1 MNILQVNTAD
11 RGGGAEGSARALFEA
26 YRARGH
32 RSWLAVG
39 QRLSDD
45 PDVLEIPPGVA
56 PSAAGRLLQRL
67 ARRLR
72 QGTGRRPAWS
82 AGLARR
88 LEILADP
95 ERRHA
100 WRHGLEDMAFP
111 NTAGLLERCPA
122 LPDVVHCHNL
132 HGGYFDLREL
142 AAISRRVP
150 LILNLRDTWLLTGHC
165 GYFIDCQRWR
175 HGCGHCPDLHRYPP
189 VRRDGTA
196 ANWQRKAAIFAQC
209 RVAVTAP
216 SQWLLDQARE
226 SMLQAEEY
234 RLIPNGIDLEAFRPG
249 DRAADRAR
257 LGLPAEVPV
266 VMVAAASRRNV
277 YKDPETQAAGL
288 RALAAAWNGP
298 ARPVVL
304 CVGAAPDPS
313 GFGGLTVHA
322 EPYQS
327 HPGALAACYRAADVF
342 VHTARA
348 EAFGK
353 TVTEAMACG
362 TPVVASAVGGIPE
375 QLSDGREGFLCPPG
389 DAAALAARLLDL
401 LSQPQRRADCAAA
414 ALRRAQDYDVRTQ
427 VSRFLEWYEDLIQAR
442 RVDAAGV
449 PADSP

>member
-1 MNILQVNTAD
+1 MMTILQVNTAD

-26 YRARGH
+26 YRTRGH

-39 QRLSDD
+39 QRLSAD
-45 PDVLEIPPGVA
+45 PDVLEIPPGTA

-67 ARRLR
+67 ARHLR
-72 QGTGRRPAWS
+72 QEPGRRPAWS

-111 NTAGLLERCPA
+111 NTARLLERCPA

-142 AAISRRVP
+142 PAISRRVP

-165 GYFIDCQRWR
+165 GYFIDCPRWR
-175 HGCGHCPDLHRYPP
+175 HGCGQCPDLRRYPP
-189 VRRDGTA
+189 IRRDATA

-216 SQWLLDQARE
+216 SQWLLDQARQ
-226 SMLQAEEY
+226 SMLQADEY

-304 CVGAAPDPS
+304 CVGSAPDPS
-313 GFGGLTVHA
+313 GLGGLAVHA
-322 EPYQS
+322 VPYQS
-327 HPGALAACYRAADVF
+327 HPDALAACYRAADVF

-389 DAAALAARLLDL
+389 DAAALAARLIDL
-401 LSQPQRRADCAAA
+401 LSQPQRRAECAAA
-414 ALRRAQDYDVRTQ
+414 ALRRARDFDVRTQ

-442 RVDAAGV
+442 RAAAT
-449 PADSP
+449 P